1 MPRRDCHSCSK
12 FVLLSLLGSVC
23 ITGLAC
29 STSDDEGVALLE
41 AAEILELINE
51 GRDEN
56 DPRGD
61 VEVDLGKFRVT
72 HAVGDEEEVL
82 LLVDFQLFAVLSGQ
96 KQAALEAALP
106 AYGNR
111 LRDMVISLLQSIDT
125 EHLTDPSLA
134 YLRAEMIAGIN
145 RVLQE
150 RLVNGVAFSNFSV
163 HDAHLAPFPTT
174 TTSSDVKPKKQGH
187 GGHGGGHGH

>member
-1 MPRRDCHSCSK
+1 M
-12 FVLLSLLGSVC
+12 LLLLGSAC
-23 ITGLAC
+23 LTGLAC
-29 STSDDEGVALLE
+29 STSDDGHAASLE

-61 VEVDLGKFRVT
+61 IEVDLGKFRVT

-82 LLVDFQLFAVLSGQ
+82 LLVDFQLIAVLSGQ

-106 AYGNR
+106 AYSNR
-111 LRDMVISLLQSIDT
+111 LRDMVISLLQSVDT

-134 YLRAEMIAGIN
+134 YLRAELIAGIN
-145 RVLQE
+145 RVLQQ
-150 RLVNGVAFSNFSV
+150 RLVKDVAFSNFSV

-174 TTSSDVKPKKQGH
+174 TTSDAKPKKSGH

>member
-12 FVLLSLLGSVC
+12 LVVLLLLGSVC
-23 ITGLAC
+23 FAGLAC
-29 STSDDEGVALLE
+29 TTSDGERAASLE
-41 AAEILELINE
+41 AAEILELISE
-51 GRDEN
+51 GREEY

-61 VEVDLGKFRVT
+61 IEVDLGRFRVT
-72 HAVGDEEEVL
+72 HSVGDTEEVL

-106 AYGNR
+106 AYSNR
-111 LRDMVISLLQSIDT
+111 LRDMVISLLQSVDT

-145 RVLQE
+145 RVLQQ
-150 RLVNGVAFSNFSV
+150 RLVKDVAFSNFSV

-174 TTSSDVKPKKQGH
+174 TTTSDVKPKKS
-187 GGHGGGHGH
+187 GHGGGHGH